1 MRLLLFVPL
10 VALAAAKAES
20 PSPKGVTFEISTAGW
35 AESFGRDGAYAVG
48 KPISIRCVF
57 RNTGAEPVTLSLK
70 DHDQYHGTLP
80 YPQGVQARVEDS
92 DHKVLTGNKADK
104 QGWWTS
110 FYLSS
115 QLSSDEPGDNVTIPP
130 GEKVTRVVPLD
141 EVLKGCDGLPN
152 GLLVGH
158 FVVQLRLFGPEL
170 RVESN
175 RLKITEAA
183 Q

>member
-1 MRLLLFVPL
+1 MRVLLLVPL
-10 VALAAAKAES
+10 LVFATAKAES
-20 PSPKGVTFEISTAGW
+20 PPPKGLAFEISKAGW

-48 KPISIRCVF
+48 KQITIRCVF

-80 YPQGVQARVEDS
+80 YPQGVQARIEDS
-92 DHKVLTGNKADK
+92 DHNVLTGNKADK

-110 FYLSS
+110 FSLSS
-115 QLSSDEPGDNVTIPP
+115 QLSSDEPGDNITIPP

-152 GLLVGH
+152 GLPVGH
-158 FVVQLRLFGPEL
+158 LVVQLRLFGPEL

-175 RLKITEAA
+175 SLEITVA
-183 Q
+183 